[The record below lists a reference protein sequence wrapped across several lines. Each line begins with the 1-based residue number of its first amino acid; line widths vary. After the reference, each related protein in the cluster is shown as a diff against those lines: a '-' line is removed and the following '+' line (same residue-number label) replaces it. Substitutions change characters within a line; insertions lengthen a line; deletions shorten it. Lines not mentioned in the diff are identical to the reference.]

1 MQAGDATPTLT
12 RLVGAVNT
20 LGLEELGARSSWVA
34 GNACAPRL
42 RNNALLPPSAF
53 PSWPRN
59 RVKRASRRSAGGR
72 TCTEPSVRSISL
84 TSPGTHSSV
93 LHAGDAPF
101 GQRVRRVWLLRTG
114 ETDPMAR
121 QLLVEGEP
129 IQTLVEHPSD
139 EKSLQEKLK
148 ANPELLPVDDFGLT
162 APMMVVGRE
171 TRLASGAADLLGL
184 TRTGELLIVEFKTGP
199 QNPDFRHALAQV
211 LDYAADLWRMTFEAF
226 EETVAQRYFDSVHSP
241 QSSPTHKVHSLRE
254 AASSV
259 WPDFDDESFDGMA
272 DRLTEV
278 LAKGAFHLVVVAQRF
293 TPPMITTAEYLT
305 AAQPA
310 TRLFLVELV
319 KFTGGAVSAYEARTV
334 YRPRHQ
340 SQAKGG
346 AGNTS
351 ESDLLAAI
359 PEDRFRSLL
368 KELFTL
374 TEELGLRL
382 EWGSKGMSAR
392 LPTRFRPEPISV
404 MWAFPPGLGWSGLR
418 DLALGFPL
426 KPVVGVPEAEGLFEQ
441 WAGTV
446 AAVPGATPASAKNI
460 RAWTFSPQA
469 SVGATAELKEALSRL
484 VEVAQLNP

>member
-1 MQAGDATPTLT
+1 
-12 RLVGAVNT
+12 
-20 LGLEELGARSSWVA
+20 
-34 GNACAPRL
+34 
-42 RNNALLPPSAF
+42 
-53 PSWPRN
+53 
-59 RVKRASRRSAGGR
+59 
-72 TCTEPSVRSISL
+72 
-84 TSPGTHSSV
+84 
-93 LHAGDAPF
+93 
-101 GQRVRRVWLLRTG
+101 
-114 ETDPMAR
+114 MAR
-121 QLLVEGEP
+121 QLLIEGDA
-129 IQTLVEHPSD
+129 IQTLVEYPSD

-226 EETVAQRYFDSVHSP
+226 EETVARRYFHSVHSP
-241 QSSPTHKVHSLRE
+241 QSSPTHKARSLRE
-254 AASSV
+254 AALSV
-259 WPDFDDESFDGMA
+259 WPDFDNDSFDVMA

-278 LAKGAFHLVVVAQRF
+278 LEKGAFHLVVVAQRF
-293 TPPMITTAEYLT
+293 TQPMITTAEYLT

-319 KFTGGAVSAYEARTV
+319 KFSGGMVSAYEARTV

-359 PEDRFRSLL
+359 PEDAFRSLL

-374 TEELGLRL
+374 AEELGLRL

-426 KPVVGVPEAEGLFEQ
+426 KPVVGQAEAETLFGRWETQ
-441 WAGTV
+441 V
-446 AAVPGATPASAKNI
+446 AAIPGAAPSGAKNL

-469 SVGATAELKEALSRL
+469 AVRAATELKDAMAYL
-484 VEVAQLNP
+484 VEVSQLDH